1 MRRALPA
8 RRYAPAVRSA
18 VRLLVVLVVGTALVA
33 ACGGD
38 GGGGAEGV
46 DIGDEEFVDLTGRD
60 DVTVDALDNTFS
72 PKYVEVDAGA
82 TVTFS
87 NEGRNQHNVFP
98 AEDGAFTP
106 IETADLGPG
115 ESASITFEEPGD
127 YPYYCTLHGTKTKGM
142 VGGIRVTG

>member
-1 MRRALPA
+1 MRSA
-8 RRYAPAVRSA
+8 RPVHRYAPAMRIVLRPLA
-18 VRLLVVLVVGTALVA
+18 ALVIGAALVA
-33 ACGGD
+33 GCGGD
-38 GGGGAEGV
+38 DGGAEGV
-46 DIGDEEFVDLTGRD
+46 DIGDEDFEDLTGSD
-60 DVTVDALDNTFS
+60 DVTVEALDNNFS

-98 AEDGAFTP
+98 AEDGAFAP
-106 IETADLGPG
+106 IETSDLGPG

-127 YPYYCTLHGTKTKGM
+127 YPYYCTLHGTTTKGM

>member
-1 MRRALPA
+1 MRST
-8 RRYAPAVRSA
+8 VRP
-18 VRLLVVLVVGTALVA
+18 LVVLAVGTALVT
-33 ACGGD
+33 ACGGGDD
-38 GGGGAEGV
+38 GGGEGV
-46 DIGDEEFVDLTGRD
+46 DIGDEDFVDLTGSD
-60 DVTVDALDNTFS
+60 DVTVDALDNNFS

-98 AEDGAFTP
+98 AEDGAFAP

-115 ESASITFEEPGD
+115 ESASITLEEPGD